1 MQAGFVVVVTPK
13 TKPQP
18 RAQAW
23 QSPEAPQQLST
34 AHMAYCCAALVQL
47 IQGMTKAD
55 LDASPQLLSAL
66 VSGVSTHLDS
76 PLPALKWVSAHPAVL
91 I

>member
-1 MQAGFVVVVTPK
+1 MVVEMHM

-18 RAQAW
+18 RVQAW
-23 QSPEAPQQLST
+23 QSPEAAQQLST

-55 LDASPQLLSAL
+55 LDASPQMLAAL
-66 VSGVSTHLDS
+66 VQGVSTHLDS
-76 PLPALKWVSAHPAVL
+76 PLPALK
-91 I
+91 